1 MKKYFSILLLAMIM
15 SSGFSA
21 LAQTAKLS
29 PTAALLFKNVK
40 SKLTIS
46 EKNAIAANL
55 GFVLAP
61 DRQSFAQDKESLEYP
76 FTAEVY
82 PTDFNNDG
90 TEEIFVSFGN
100 SYTSGATGVSIV
112 LYIKGTTGAYNANL
126 GFPGTLPDVIIGTN
140 KGYPD
145 LVIGGPGFSFPIW
158 QWKGSEYVLHKK
170 ISDQQLT
177 AMKLKNVADYSRQYQ
192 NTLK

>member
-1 MKKYFSILLLAMIM
+1 MKNKFAIFVFMLFTCTNISI
-15 SSGFSA
+15 
-21 LAQTAKLS
+21 AQTAKLS
-29 PTAALLFKNVK
+29 PTAVLLFKNVK
-40 SKLTIS
+40 SKLTII

-61 DRQSFAQDKESLEYP
+61 DRQSFAQDKASLEYP

-82 PTDFNNDG
+82 PTDLNNDG
-90 TEEIFVSFGN
+90 TEELFVSFGN
-100 SYTSGATGVSIV
+100 SYTSGATGASIV
-112 LYIKGTTGAYNANL
+112 LYIKGATGAYHANL
-126 GFPGTLPDVIIGTN
+126 GFPGTLPDVISSTN

-158 QWKGSEYVLHKK
+158 RWKGSEYVLHKT
-170 ISDQQLT
+170 INDRQLT